1 MMKPQAEDMATV
13 VKREEQTRS
22 WVIRAPEAEEPEPEK
37 GEDE

>member
-1 MMKPQAEDMATV
+1 MMKPPVEDMTTI

-22 WVIRAPEAEEPEPEK
+22 WVIRQPEPEEPEPEK

>member
-1 MMKPQAEDMATV
+1 MMKQQAEDMTTI

-22 WVIRAPEAEEPEPEK
+22 WVIRAPEAEESEPEK